1 MLTKLKYHSKK
12 KKKEKKTDLGIKVQT
27 LKLDNYNNVAFHEKK
42 HLISKNKKFVPCW
55 QKSFN
60 KSTMEEY

>member
-1 MLTKLKYHSKK
+1 MLTKLKYHSK

-42 HLISKNKKFVPCW
+42 I
-55 QKSFN
+55 
-60 KSTMEEY
+60 